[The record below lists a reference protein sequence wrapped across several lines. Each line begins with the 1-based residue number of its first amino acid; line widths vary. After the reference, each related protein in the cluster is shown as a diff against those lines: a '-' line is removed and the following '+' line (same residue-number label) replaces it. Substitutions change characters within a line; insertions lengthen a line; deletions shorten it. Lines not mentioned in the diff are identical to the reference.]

1 MNINLNN
8 KEKEYFTSP
17 VNYRMGPYSNL
28 ELNNDNY
35 NVNNVNK
42 PKYNKKT
49 VDKKC
54 KWRKKPCNVK
64 LHSDVK
70 FVAPVG
76 IESRYV
82 EDPDHSKSFPV

>member
-1 MNINLNN
+1 
-8 KEKEYFTSP
+8 
-17 VNYRMGPYSNL
+17 MGPYSNL

-54 KWRKKPCNVK
+54 KWRKKT
-64 LHSDVK
+64 L
-70 FVAPVG
+70 
-76 IESRYV
+76 
-82 EDPDHSKSFPV
+82 